1 VRLICGDHFE
11 LLYAKCEEGS
21 NSDSFLEYAYGR
33 RVLRINATQGRDTQ
47 KLDGEDEAGWFPF
60 DLVRPVLTPTPS
72 LPPSIGECTTDGMPI
87 RFTLVN
93 PGAAY
98 TTEKRPSDYHCGMLS
113 FELCL
118 PPELRSNR
126 VISPFFNRVISIA
139 PRLVL
144 RVSGVCDP
152 CCELQR

>member
-11 LLYAKCEEGS
+11 LLYTKCEEGS

-47 KLDGEDEAGWFPF
+47 KF

-87 RFTLVN
+87 RFILVN

-144 RVSGVCDP
+144 SVSGVCDP
-152 CCELQR
+152 CGELQR